1 MEGWGLMIDWFSG
14 LEFSCCVVLC
24 CVVLLKELNTLLF
37 LNLMSLV
44 LVITFEL
51 QVSATLYTGK

>member
-1 MEGWGLMIDWFSG
+1 MIDWFSG